1 MSNRCRGKSELSL
14 NQVNSLL
21 DNLAQGF
28 DNDQKK
34 AVLTKMVNST
44 TVNEQKWLIKVIL
57 KDLKIGI
64 GHEVILRSY
73 HKEAVDLYNSTSDL
87 KEVFTQ
93 LDLARTG

>member
-1 MSNRCRGKSELSL
+1 MLDDLARSIDHSE
-14 NQVNSLL
+14 
-21 DNLAQGF
+21 
-28 DNDQKK
+28 KK
-34 AVLTKMVNST
+34 VVVTKMLNST
-44 TVNEQKWLIKVIL
+44 TMNEQKWLVRVIL

-93 LDLARTG
+93 LEELSNHARSGQN